1 MSKLVRDKI
10 PEIIR
15 QRDGIDPLCR
25 IVSDDTEFRQ
35 VLDTKIDEEVAEFRN
50 APDKKSRAEEI
61 GDVIEVFL
69 TIAGLD
75 GYTPEQ
81 IEDIRMKKREKRGG
95 FDLGIILE

>member
-15 QRDGIDPLCR
+15 QREGVDPLCR
-25 IVSDDTEFRQ
+25 IVSDDTEFRH
-35 VLDTKIDEEVAEFRN
+35 VLDTKIDEEIAELRS

-61 GDVIEVFL
+61 GDVMEVLFA
-69 TIAGLD
+69 IAQRD

-81 IEDIRMKKREKRGG
+81 IDDIRMKKREKR
-95 FDLGIILE
+95 